1 MQQSRNSID
10 RLTSWWFWLYFA
22 AWSFYFISFFN
33 LSSQLRHDR
42 SVQNVFL
49 IKKDILESFS
59 PSTRQWSLVVHRA
72 SKNAIFEQENDE
84 QNSFLNFLKE
94 CRLIYTYPYT
104 TGSIRMSC
112 TLVLPTLC
120 GEMLM
125 VMRYHHPI
133 GRWWSNIG
141 SWVNPASRTKKRPL
155 QPCTSRIF

>member
-10 RLTSWWFWLYFA
+10 RLTSWCFWLYFA

-59 PSTRQWSLVVHRA
+59 PSTRQWCLVVHRA

-84 QNSFLNFLKE
+84 QNSFLNFFKGVSLN
-94 CRLIYTYPYT
+94 LYVPIYNWFNSYVLYPC
-104 TGSIRMSC
+104 IAN
-112 TLVLPTLC
+112 
-120 GEMLM
+120 
-125 VMRYHHPI
+125 VMRRNAHGDEVSSPDRAMMVEYRLNCDI
-133 GRWWSNIG
+133 NFT
-141 SWVNPASRTKKRPL
+141 V
-155 QPCTSRIF
+155 